1 MQLILVGTSYQR
13 APEELR
19 ELLVDASTPELPDGS
34 ARAGEVLDQVRH
46 ALLLSVVSSL
56 RS

>member
-1 MQLILVGTSYQR
+1 VVARVVEQD
-13 APEELR
+13 
-19 ELLVDASTPELPDGS
+19 LLVDASTPELPDGS

>member
-1 MQLILVGTSYQR
+1 VDVCAGVEAR
-13 APEELR
+13 VVEPD
-19 ELLVDASTPELPDGS
+19 LLVDASTPELPDGS
-34 ARAGEVLDQVRH
+34 ARAGQVLDEIRQ